1 MGERVFKMK
10 RAALVALAFFA
21 ACAVFSITPA
31 AATTVSVD
39 HGGTYWGE
47 NVTVDHDQVIEG
59 DLTVVGGD
67 AVIEGTVDGD
77 VNCYGGHVEMLPGST
92 ITGEYHEFGGPYVSA
107 LAPWATAAGASSIMH
122 ENVRM
127 LQSLAYGAIILLVF
141 LIFPVRVRIALD
153 RLERHPGLSAG
164 VGTAALLAVIPVG
177 VLLLVSIIG
186 IPLIP
191 LEIAA
196 VFAGLFIGQAALGM
210 LVGRRLFE
218 LVRPHTT
225 PSPLGALVLG
235 LVVIAAA
242 QVVPFVGWFITML
255 VVLVGLGA
263 GILAFIRE
271 SGFGA
276 TRAPISG
283 PPMNPA

>member
-1 MGERVFKMK
+1 
-10 RAALVALAFFA
+10 
-21 ACAVFSITPA
+21 
-31 AATTVSVD
+31 
-39 HGGTYWGE
+39 
-47 NVTVDHDQVIEG
+47 
-59 DLTVVGGD
+59 
-67 AVIEGTVDGD
+67 
-77 VNCYGGHVEMLPGST
+77 MLPGAT
-92 ITGEYHEFGGPYVSA
+92 ITGEKHEFGGSYADA
-107 LAPWATAAGASSIMH
+107 LAPWATAAGASTIMH
-122 ENVRM
+122 ENLRM
-127 LQSLAYGAIILLVF
+127 LRSLAYGAIILLIF
-141 LIFPVRVRIALD
+141 LIFPVRVKVALD

-164 VGTAALLAVIPVG
+164 VGTAALLAVIPVA

-196 VFAGLFIGQAALGM
+196 VFAGILIGQAALGM

-225 PSPLGALVLG
+225 PSPLAALVLG
-235 LVVIAAA
+235 LVVIGAA

-271 SGFGA
+271 SESFGRA
-276 TRAPISG
+276 RAPISG

>member
-1 MGERVFKMK
+1 MK
-10 RAALVALAFFA
+10 RAAWITLSLLIVCLVFWA
-21 ACAVFSITPA
+21 APA
-31 AATTVSVD
+31 AARTVSID
-39 HGGTYWGE
+39 HGGTYWAE
-47 NVTVDHDQVIEG
+47 DVTVDRDQVIDG
-59 DLTVVGGD
+59 NLTVVGGD
-67 AVIEGTVDGD
+67 ALIEGTVNGD
-77 VNCYGGHVEMLPGST
+77 VNDYGGHIEMLPGAT
-92 ITGEYHEFGGPYVSA
+92 VTGEYHEFGGPYAAA
-107 LAPWATAAGASSIMH
+107 LAPWATAAGASTIMH
-122 ENVRM
+122 ENVQM
-127 LQSLAYGAIILLVF
+127 LRSLAYGAIILLVF
-141 LIFPVRVRIALD
+141 LIFPVRVKIALD

-164 VGTAALLAVIPVG
+164 VGTAALLAVIPVA

-196 VFAGLFIGQAALGM
+196 VFAGVFIGQAALGM
-210 LVGRRLFE
+210 LIGRRLFE
-218 LVRPHTT
+218 LLRPHTT
-225 PSPLGALVLG
+225 PSPLAALVLG
-235 LVVIAAA
+235 LVVIGAA

-271 SGFGA
+271 SGGLGA

>member
-1 MGERVFKMK
+1 MK
-10 RAALVALAFFA
+10 RAALIVVASLA
-21 ACAVFSITPA
+21 ACMLFSIAPA
-31 AATTVSVD
+31 AAGTVSID

-47 NVTVDHDQVIEG
+47 NVTVDRYQVIDG

-67 AVIEGTVDGD
+67 ALIEGTVDGD
-77 VNCYGGHVEMLPGST
+77 VNVYGGHVEMLPGAN
-92 ITGEYHEFGGPYVSA
+92 ITGEYHEFGGPYVAA
-107 LAPWATAAGASSIMH
+107 LAPWATAAGATSIMH

-164 VGTAALLAVIPVG
+164 VGTVALLAVIPVG

-218 LVRPHTT
+218 LIRPQTT
-225 PSPLGALVLG
+225 PSPLAALVLG
-235 LVVIAAA
+235 LIVIGAA

-271 SGFGA
+271 SGVA
-276 TRAPISG
+276 AARAPISG

>member
-1 MGERVFKMK
+1 MK
-10 RAALVALAFFA
+10 RSVSAALWFFISCLIVSIAPAVAR
-21 ACAVFSITPA
+21 
-31 AATTVSVD
+31 TVSID

-47 NVTVDHDQVIEG
+47 NVTVDRDQVIDG

-67 AVIEGTVDGD
+67 ALIEGTVQGD
-77 VNCYGGHVEMLPGST
+77 VNDYGGHIEMLPGAA
-92 ITGEYHEFGGPYVSA
+92 ITGEHNEFGGPYFGA
-107 LAPWATAAGASSIMH
+107 LAPWATAAGASTIMA
-122 ENVRM
+122 ENRRI
-127 LQSLAYGAIILLVF
+127 LRSLAYGAIILLIF
-141 LIFPVRVRIALD
+141 LIFPARVRIALD

-164 VGTAALLAVIPVG
+164 VGTIALLAVIPIA

-196 VFAGLFIGQAALGM
+196 VFAGVFIGQAALGM

-218 LVRPHTT
+218 LVHPQTT
-225 PSPLGALVLG
+225 PSPLAALLLG
-235 LVVIAAA
+235 LIVIGAA
-242 QVVPFVGWFITML
+242 QVVPFVGWFVTML

-271 SGFGA
+271 SGLGSA
-276 TRAPISG
+276 RAPISG
-283 PPMNPA
+283 PPMKPA

>member
-1 MGERVFKMK
+1 
-10 RAALVALAFFA
+10 
-21 ACAVFSITPA
+21 
-31 AATTVSVD
+31 
-39 HGGTYWGE
+39 
-47 NVTVDHDQVIEG
+47 
-59 DLTVVGGD
+59 
-67 AVIEGTVDGD
+67 
-77 VNCYGGHVEMLPGST
+77 
-92 ITGEYHEFGGPYVSA
+92 
-107 LAPWATAAGASSIMH
+107 
-122 ENVRM
+122 M

-164 VGTAALLAVIPVG
+164 VGTAALLAVIPIG

-210 LVGRRLFE
+210 LVGRRLYE
-218 LVRPHTT
+218 LIRPHTT
-225 PSPLGALVLG
+225 PSPLAALILG
-235 LVVIAAA
+235 LVVIGAA

-271 SGFGA
+271 SGMTPA
-276 TRAPISG
+276 RAPISG

>member
-1 MGERVFKMK
+1 MI
-10 RAALVALAFFA
+10 RAALIALGLLLG
-21 ACAVFSITPA
+21 CIVFSAAPA
-31 AATTVSVD
+31 AAGTVSID

-47 NVTVDHDQVIEG
+47 NVTVDRDQVIDG

-67 AVIEGTVDGD
+67 ALIEGTVDGD
-77 VNCYGGHVEMLPGST
+77 VNDYGGHIEMLPGAT
-92 ITGEYHEFGGPYVSA
+92 VTGEHNEFGGPYVGA
-107 LAPWATAAGASSIMH
+107 LAPWAAAGTTSIMH
-122 ENVRM
+122 EDVR
-127 LQSLAYGAIILLVF
+127 LLRSLAYGAIILLVF
-141 LIFPVRVRIALD
+141 LIFPVRVKVALD

-177 VLLLVSIIG
+177 VLLLVSIVG

-196 VFAGLFIGQAALGM
+196 VFAGIFIGQAALGM

-225 PSPLGALVLG
+225 PSPLAALVLG
-235 LVVIAAA
+235 LIVIGAA